1 MACLIPQDKLN
12 KGYRPAVK
20 QSDKRFFSVTQQT
33 PNVVDAQRER
43 HFYSH
48 EHSVA
53 AAAGVSQHEPV
64 AHFLAELQPNDLL
77 LTTPPTAAHLPS

>member
-1 MACLIPQDKLN
+1 MKLS
-12 KGYRPAVK
+12 A
-20 QSDKRFFSVTQQT
+20 KRFFSATQQT

-43 HFYSH
+43 HSCSH
-48 EHSVA
+48 ERSVAA
-53 AAAGVSQHEPV
+53 AAAGVSEREPV

>member
-1 MACLIPQDKLN
+1 MKLS
-12 KGYRPAVK
+12 A
-20 QSDKRFFSVTQQT
+20 KRFFSATQQT

-48 EHSVA
+48 ERSVA
-53 AAAGVSQHEPV
+53 AAAGVSEREPV

-77 LTTPPTAAHLPS
+77 LTTPPTAARLPS